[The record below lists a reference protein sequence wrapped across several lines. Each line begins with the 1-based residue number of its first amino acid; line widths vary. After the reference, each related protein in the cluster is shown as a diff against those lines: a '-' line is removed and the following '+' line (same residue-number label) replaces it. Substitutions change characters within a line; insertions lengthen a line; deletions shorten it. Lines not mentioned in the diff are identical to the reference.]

1 MGAEHCN
8 SDLVHLSMLVMWV
21 SSQFMGSSCS
31 IADVL
36 QVMIGPKGLMNHF
49 CGSGEGDI
57 TFSKKDRER
66 RALAAINADILDECL
81 YMCSNGVQGEGS
93 IDAKAPFGILEMND
107 GGLYCLCSWAVDL
120 RRLADPFVSIGLL
133 SHRELIDNFLS
144 HSMSAPVQRAVFLT
158 EYWYGA
164 ECVYDYESAWALGHA
179 VAEIEREP
187 PPPLTDSSKLS
198 WWVLM
203 WLRFICISDVENGGS
218 SCASVASVLMAYLQ
232 GFTMGPGGSAADEDI
247 WNKTLVEEVVLGLD
261 GLQSGCSLPKWLK
274 PMRHL
279 VSRDASPYSFASA
292 LGRCLGAVNAP
303 ISAVLK
309 IFNMYIDAACATEH
323 DPYLKAAPGN
333 MAAGVGADAAAFLR
347 GWEEQAEFTLCMS
360 SMHTRENVSR
370 CLTSA
375 CTRSSTIKKVMAP
388 LVYDWIRALGM
399 DMPMPIGPTAMT
411 GATIFQS
418 LQKIS
423 QWEPSSMS
431 RTGSAVF

>member
-1 MGAEHCN
+1 
-8 SDLVHLSMLVMWV
+8 
-21 SSQFMGSSCS
+21 
-31 IADVL
+31 
-36 QVMIGPKGLMNHF
+36 
-49 CGSGEGDI
+49 
-57 TFSKKDRER
+57 
-66 RALAAINADILDECL
+66 
-81 YMCSNGVQGEGS
+81 
-93 IDAKAPFGILEMND
+93 
-107 GGLYCLCSWAVDL
+107 
-120 RRLADPFVSIGLL
+120 
-133 SHRELIDNFLS
+133 
-144 HSMSAPVQRAVFLT
+144 
-158 EYWYGA
+158 
-164 ECVYDYESAWALGHA
+164 
-179 VAEIEREP
+179 
-187 PPPLTDSSKLS
+187 
-198 WWVLM
+198 
-203 WLRFICISDVENGGS
+203 
-218 SCASVASVLMAYLQ
+218 
-232 GFTMGPGGSAADEDI
+232 MGPGGSAADEDI